1 MQYGIDI
8 LLQQSAPW
16 KQMKLAMVTND
27 AATTVTGEKSRAA
40 LLNNGFHLI
49 KLFSPEH
56 GMAVIGA
63 DGAFQNH
70 TTDSLTGLPVISLY
84 GEALAPAAE
93 ALKDI
98 DAVLFDIPD
107 VGCRYYTY
115 LWTMTH
121 VMQACAA
128 NNKPFVVP
136 DRPNPTGALLHKAEG
151 PMLDEDHCS
160 SFIGRWNI
168 PLKHCC
174 TLGELAQYFAATR
187 IPNLQLHVIKA
198 TGYQRHHI
206 AGNDFPFVP
215 TSPAIQN
222 VHTAM
227 LYPGTGLLEGVN
239 ICEARGTA
247 SPFAMCGAP
256 WMDKTVLAAAIQ
268 ALSLPGVQ
276 ASPVSYTPSAGIY
289 TGLLCH
295 GVQWQVTDI
304 ASFNPV
310 QTGLAL
316 LQTVHHLYPQQLQPR
331 LYKTV
336 ANPSGTGHLDKLLG
350 VQHAFEFLQQNHTF
364 DLNIQEQWAATIS
377 GYLLY

>member
-56 GMAVIGA
+56 GIAVTGA

-121 VMQACAA
+121 VMEACAA
-128 NNKPFVVP
+128 SNKPFVLL

-151 PMLDEDHCS
+151 PMLDEEHCS

-174 TLGELAQYFAATR
+174 TLGELAHYFAATR
-187 IPNLQLHVIKA
+187 IPGLQLHVIKA
-198 TGYQRHHI
+198 SGYQRHHI

-215 TSPAIQN
+215 TSPAIQD

-239 ICEARGTA
+239 ICEARGTL

-256 WMDKTVLAAAIQ
+256 WMDKTALAAAIQ

-276 ASPVSYTPSAGIY
+276 ASPVSYTPAAGIY
-289 TGLLCH
+289 EGLQCH
-295 GVQWQVTDI
+295 GVQWQVIDN
-304 ASFNPV
+304 ASFNAV

-316 LQTVHHLYPQQLQPR
+316 LQTVHQLYPQHLQPR

-336 ANPSGTGHLDKLLG
+336 ANPSGAGHLDKLLG
-350 VQHAFEFLQQNHTF
+350 VYHAFELLQQKHSF
-364 DLNIQEQWAATIS
+364 DLNIQEQWMGTI
-377 GYLLY
+377 GPYLLY

>member
-8 LLQQSAPW
+8 FLQQSSPW

-27 AATTVTGEKSRAA
+27 AATTITGEKSRTAV
-40 LLNNGFHLI
+40 LKNNFQLI
-49 KLFSPEH
+49 RLFSPEH
-56 GMAVIGA
+56 GIAVTGA
-63 DGAFQNH
+63 DGAYQNN
-70 TTDSLTGLPVISLY
+70 TKDAITGLPVISLY
-84 GEALAPAAE
+84 GDALAPAADT
-93 ALKDI
+93 LHDI

-128 NNKPFVVP
+128 NNKPFVVL

-151 PMLDEDHCS
+151 PVLDEEHCS

-187 IPNLQLHVIKA
+187 IPNLQLHIIKA
-198 TGYQRHHI
+198 SGYQRHHI
-206 AGNDFPFVP
+206 AGKDFPFVP

-239 ICEARGTA
+239 ICEARGTS
-247 SPFAMCGAP
+247 SPFTMCGAP
-256 WMDKTVLAAAIQ
+256 WMDEVKLAAAIQ

-276 ASPVSYTPSAGIY
+276 ASPASYTPSAGIFAG
-289 TGLLCH
+289 TQCH

-304 ASFNPV
+304 ASFNAV
-310 QTGLAL
+310 QTGIAF
-316 LQTVHHLYPQQLQPR
+316 LQTVHQLYPQQLQQR

-336 ANPSGTGHLDKLLG
+336 ANPSGEGHLDKLLG
-350 VQHAFEFLQQNHTF
+350 VHHAFEKLQQKIPFNT
-364 DLNIQEQWAATIS
+364 DVQEQWSADICR
-377 GYLLY
+377 YLLY

>member
-27 AATTVTGEKSRAA
+27 AATAISGQKSRTA
-40 LLNNGFHLI
+40 LLKNDFQI
-49 KLFSPEH
+49 IRLFSPEH
-56 GMAVIGA
+56 GIAVKGA
-63 DGAFQNH
+63 DGAYQSN
-70 TTDSLTGLPVISLY
+70 TTDALTGLPVISLY
-84 GEALAPAAE
+84 GDALAPAAE
-93 ALKDI
+93 MLHDA

-128 NNKPFVVP
+128 NNKPFVLL
-136 DRPNPTGALLHKAEG
+136 DRPNPTGALLHNAEG
-151 PMLDEDHCS
+151 PMLDEKHCS

-187 IPNLQLHVIKA
+187 IPNLQLHIIKVA
-198 TGYQRHHI
+198 GYQRHHT
-206 AGNDFPFVP
+206 AEKDFPFVP

-222 VHTAM
+222 VHTAL

-239 ICEARGTA
+239 ICEARGTS
-247 SPFAMCGAP
+247 SPFTMCGAP
-256 WMDKTVLAAAIQ
+256 WINKIALAAAIQ

-276 ASPVSYTPSAGIY
+276 ASPVSYTPAAGIY
-289 TGLLCH
+289 AGAQCH
-295 GVQWQVTDI
+295 GVQWQVTDA
-304 ASFNPV
+304 ASFNAV
-310 QTGLAL
+310 QTGITF
-316 LQTVHHLYPQQLQPR
+316 LQTVHRLYPQQLQQR

-336 ANPSGTGHLDKLLG
+336 ANPSGEGHLDKLLG
-350 VQHAFEFLQQNHTF
+350 VHHAFEKLQQGHSFNL
-364 DLNIQEQWAATIS
+364 DIQQQWVPVVRDC
-377 GYLLY
+377 LLY